1 MFSGGDRVRICGLAA
16 FLTFLIVNTL
26 LIALCFW
33 LVRRDKR
40 PEDLQDARRS

>member
-1 MFSGGDRVRICGLAA
+1 VFI
-16 FLTFLIVNTL
+16 TFLIVNAL

-40 PEDLQDARRS
+40 PEDLRGQRRS